1 MFGFGLLP
9 LPPLV
14 SYVLMA
20 ASLLIL
26 WAITRHS
33 RKSA

>member
-9 LPPLV
+9 LPPYV
-14 SYVLMA
+14 SYVLMG

-26 WAITRHS
+26 WAITRRP